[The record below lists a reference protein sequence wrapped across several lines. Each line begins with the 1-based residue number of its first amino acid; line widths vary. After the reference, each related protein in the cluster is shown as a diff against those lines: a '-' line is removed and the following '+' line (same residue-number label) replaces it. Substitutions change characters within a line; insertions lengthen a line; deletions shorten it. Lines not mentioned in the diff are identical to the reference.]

1 MSGGDDAADGDGPE
15 RDAPSG
21 GDAPDSGSDATPRVD
36 VNQEAVDR
44 AIEQVE
50 DREDAMDRPDDA
62 EVAEAGRGMSDG
74 GTMTDTG
81 TGTGTGIGT
90 GGDAVEEYE
99 GPPDDEEMPLADHIE
114 EMVRRLLVVVIV
126 MAAVS
131 VVVLPFSDELINFIW
146 YSILD
151 SASATTVEF
160 QDIPGLAGQYHL
172 LPAPGSGYSNIVS
185 VNLAQP
191 KVYNPLALV
200 LARLKTATL
209 AGFVIALPVF
219 VYQTYLFMRPG
230 LYPQERRYY
239 LSAVPT
245 SLVLASIGVAFAFFL
260 VLPALFIYFLYYS
273 QDAALIAFGL
283 TDTYGLMLL
292 LMGFFAVI
300 FQIPLFIM
308 LAIMMGVTSRR
319 WLVERRLYFWG
330 AFLGIAFLFSPD
342 PTGMAPIIVAATMVA
357 LFEGTLL
364 LLKWTGRGDSGRMGP
379 TA

>member
-1 MSGGDDAADGDGPE
+1 MSGGDDADGDEPE
-15 RDAPSG
+15 GDAPSG
-21 GDAPDSGSDATPRVD
+21 DAPASGAAGGDTPEVDTGEDQGTVDGDFGGFDSH
-36 VNQEAVDR
+36 EA
-44 AIEQVE
+44 
-50 DREDAMDRPDDA
+50 AMGDPETA
-62 EVAEAGRGMSDG
+62 GISGRGMSDG

-81 TGTGTGIGT
+81 TGTGAGAGAGVGT
-90 GGDAVEEYE
+90 GETVEEYE

-114 EMVRRLLVVVIV
+114 EMVRRVLVVVVV
-126 MAAVS
+126 MSAVS
-131 VVVLPFSDELINFIW
+131 VVVLPFSDELINFVW
-146 YSILD
+146 YSILGA
-151 SASATTVEF
+151 ASAGG
-160 QDIPGLAGQYHL
+160 D
-172 LPAPGSGYSNIVS
+172 
-185 VNLAQP
+185 NLAQP

-209 AGFVIALPVF
+209 AGFVVALPVF
-219 VYQTYLFMRPG
+219 VYETYLFMRPG

-239 LSAVPT
+239 LAAVPT
-245 SLVLASIGVAFAFFL
+245 SLVLATIGVAFAFFL
-260 VLPALFIYFLYYS
+260 VLPGLFIYFLYYS
-273 QDAALIAFGL
+273 QDAAFIAFGL

-379 TA
+379 TT